1 MIRIGVD
8 LGGTKI
14 EALAL
19 DQHGLELERKRV
31 ATPKGDYQ
39 GTIKTIVELVTF
51 LEEKTGEKGTVG
63 IGIPGTL
70 SPKTGLVKNANS
82 TWLNGKPFNLD
93 VMQALSREVRFAND
107 ANCLAVSEAV
117 DGAGQGKQMVFAV
130 ILGTG
135 SGSGIAINAKVHSGQ
150 HGIAGEWGHNTLN
163 YLEADE
169 YPGPDC
175 YCGQKGCIETF
186 VSGTGFELEYQKQAG
201 LHKTGPEIMEL
212 QKNGDALAER
222 VLKRYESR
230 LSRGLAMVA
239 NLLDPDIFVLGGGM
253 SNIER
258 LYLTL
263 PKMVPEWTF
272 GKEFSAPIAQAKHG
286 DSSGVRGAAWLW
298 NDDLDFD
305 D

>member
-1 MIRIGVD
+1 M
-8 LGGTKI
+8 
-14 EALAL
+14 
-19 DQHGLELERKRV
+19 
-31 ATPKGDYQ
+31 
-39 GTIKTIVELVTF
+39 ELVTF

-163 YLEADE
+163 YLEPDE

-186 VSGTGFELEYQKQAG
+186 VSGTGFELEYQKQTG
-201 LHKTGPEIMEL
+201 VHKTGPEIMEL

-263 PKMVPEWTF
+263 PKMIPEWTF
-272 GKEFSAPIAQAKHG
+272 GKEFSAPIAPAKHG

-298 NDDLDFD
+298 NDDLAFD

>member
-1 MIRIGVD
+1 MIRVGVD

-19 DQHGLELERKRV
+19 DQQGRELERKRV

-82 TWLNGKPFNLD
+82 TWLIGKPFNLD

-117 DGAGQGKQMVFAV
+117 DGAGQRKQMVFAV

-150 HGIAGEWGHNTLN
+150 HGIAGEWGHNKHPFKEGT
-163 YLEADE
+163 
-169 YPGPDC
+169 
-175 YCGQKGCIETF
+175 IEDF
-186 VSGTGFELEYQKQAG
+186 LSGSSLSRIFKSLRKLAAKYITSKSFSMPGFE
-201 LHKTGPEIMEL
+201 
-212 QKNGDALAER
+212 
-222 VLKRYESR
+222 
-230 LSRGLAMVA
+230 
-239 NLLDPDIFVLGGGM
+239 
-253 SNIER
+253 
-258 LYLTL
+258 
-263 PKMVPEWTF
+263 
-272 GKEFSAPIAQAKHG
+272 
-286 DSSGVRGAAWLW
+286 
-298 NDDLDFD
+298 
-305 D
+305 

>member
-19 DQHGLELERKRV
+19 DQEGRELERKRV
-31 ATPKGDYQ
+31 PTPRGEYQ
-39 GTIKTIVELVTF
+39 GTIKTITELVRF
-51 LEEKTGEKGTVG
+51 LEEKTGEQGTVG

-82 TWLNGKPFNLD
+82 TWLIGKPFHLD
-93 VMQALSREVRFAND
+93 MMQALSREVRLAND

-117 DGAGQGKQMVFAV
+117 DGAGQGAHVVFAV

-135 SGSGIAINAKVHSGQ
+135 SGSGIAINAQVHSGQ

-163 YLEADE
+163 FLEADE
-169 YPGPDC
+169 FPGPDC
-175 YCGQKGCIETF
+175 YCGQKGCVETF
-186 VSGTGFELEYQKQAG
+186 VSGTGFELEYAKQ
-201 LHKTGPEIMEL
+201 TGKKLRGSEIISL
-212 QKNGDALAER
+212 QQNGDPIAED

-230 LSRGLAMVA
+230 LARGLAMVA

-253 SNIER
+253 SNIDR
-258 LYLTL
+258 LYQTL
-263 PKMVPEWTF
+263 PDLIPKWTF
-272 GKEFSAPIAQAKHG
+272 GQEFSAPVVPAKHG

-298 NDDLDFD
+298 NDTGSNPV
-305 D
+305 

>member
-1 MIRIGVD
+1 
-8 LGGTKI
+8 
-14 EALAL
+14 
-19 DQHGLELERKRV
+19 
-31 ATPKGDYQ
+31 
-39 GTIKTIVELVTF
+39 
-51 LEEKTGEKGTVG
+51 
-63 IGIPGTL
+63 
-70 SPKTGLVKNANS
+70 
-82 TWLNGKPFNLD
+82 
-93 VMQALSREVRFAND
+93 
-107 ANCLAVSEAV
+107 
-117 DGAGQGKQMVFAV
+117 MVFAV

-163 YLEADE
+163 YLEPDE

-186 VSGTGFELEYQKQAG
+186 VSGTGFELEYQKQTG

-258 LYLTL
+258 LYQTSR
-263 PKMVPEWTF
+263 K
-272 GKEFSAPIAQAKHG
+272 
-286 DSSGVRGAAWLW
+286 
-298 NDDLDFD
+298 
-305 D
+305 